1 MIGYIKSFDTN
12 KTVSFKIND
21 NNHLKKYGKILKK
34 VSNLL
39 DINFENEPVYG
50 DSKKYLKTKIK
61 SYGHK
66 INTNIQ
72 GLFKNSKRKW
82 II

>member
-1 MIGYIKSFDTN
+1 M
-12 KTVSFKIND
+12 
-21 NNHLKKYGKILKK
+21 KK

-39 DINFENEPVYG
+39 NINFESEPVYG
-50 DSKKYLKTKIK
+50 DSKKYLKKKIK

-72 GLFKNSKRKW
+72 GKKISKRKW
-82 II
+82 IM